1 MKTKTKTYF
10 YKLFTQT
17 SAETKNYLFTRVSQT
32 GYTIVN
38 CNSKFTLPCSI
49 HVFKMFNIF
58 CKERMCNTNFK
69 HHIYL
74 ERYSELV

>member
-32 GYTIVN
+32 GYTITVTQ
-38 CNSKFTLPCSI
+38 NSHCLVVYMFLKCSI
-49 HVFKMFNIF
+49 Y